1 MEGEW
6 SARKRTKANNVEG
19 RQSSRILS
27 ERTFWMS
34 TKAKKYSEIIID
46 REIDELRGVEM
57 GMLEIKFKQIMEM
70 KMRVGRV
77 KIIREAETGLCETG
91 R

>member
-1 MEGEW
+1 MECSKTNKGEQ
-6 SARKRTKANNVEG
+6 RG
-19 RQSSRILS
+19 RASKLENL
-27 ERTFWMS
+27 ERTYFLNVPQG
-34 TKAKKYSEIIID
+34 KKYSEIIID

>member
-1 MEGEW
+1 
-6 SARKRTKANNVEG
+6 
-19 RQSSRILS
+19 
-27 ERTFWMS
+27 
-34 TKAKKYSEIIID
+34 
-46 REIDELRGVEM
+46 M

>member
-6 SARKRTKANNVEG
+6 SARKRTSTNNVEG

-27 ERTFWMS
+27 EHTFWMS
-34 TKAKKYSEIIID
+34 PKAEKYSEIIID

-57 GMLEIKFKQIMEM
+57 GMLEIKFKQIMET
-70 KMRVGRV
+70 KMRIGTV
-77 KIIREAETGLCETG
+77 K
-91 R
+91 